1 MLNTLRGHENP
12 ALEVAIQ
19 LSNAL
24 NLPILV
30 YTMLND
36 KWEHATERRFT
47 FMLEA
52 LRSVSNELRSKQNI
66 PLAVCAQCKARTYK
80 PWHLTLGSRNA
91 AAIVID
97 EPYTEPYV
105 TISNRL
111 KRVLA
116 PSIAV
121 DNACILTPQAVRPGL
136 DRAYKFLNAT
146 KSKRNSRLSWIVQEN
161 KLDEHLQIKSNEL
174 YQNLPFETVDLCS
187 TARTH
192 EESDNVTTID
202 SVIKNLLKNIDYDVP
217 KIVGTKGD
225 SESGYRR
232 WQQFLKHGLKNYDK
246 RRNNVLFHYSY
257 GVSRMSCYLNLGI
270 VSPFKIVR
278 TILESKIKNEKFLS
292 EFLCWRELSY
302 CFCFYNPKYLVLKA
316 VLPAWAYNTLSKHTV
331 DQRSR
336 LYSLEQLKAFKTV
349 DVLWNLCQQSLV
361 ETGELHNN
369 LRMAWGKQVLLWTDT
384 MENAYKIL
392 IYLNDHYALDGG
404 APPSYCGIGW
414 CLGLFDSPKSESKI
428 FGKVRYKST
437 VSKAKHLNVEKY
449 KEQILMHSVSQSK
462 RKFIALFSNGN
473 QKATVKD
480 ANILCQDSNSKND
493 GVAQKKIR
501 RDIKGFLQRP

>member
-1 MLNTLRGHENP
+1 MLYSTYTRRG
-12 ALEVAIQ
+12 
-19 LSNAL
+19 
-24 NLPILV
+24 
-30 YTMLND
+30 
-36 KWEHATERRFT
+36 
-47 FMLEA
+47 
-52 LRSVSNELRSKQNI
+52 
-66 PLAVCAQCKARTYK
+66 
-80 PWHLTLGSRNA
+80 
-91 AAIVID
+91 
-97 EPYTEPYV
+97 
-105 TISNRL
+105 
-111 KRVLA
+111 
-116 PSIAV
+116 
-121 DNACILTPQAVRPGL
+121 
-136 DRAYKFLNAT
+136 
-146 KSKRNSRLSWIVQEN
+146 
-161 KLDEHLQIKSNEL
+161 
-174 YQNLPFETVDLCS
+174 
-187 TARTH
+187 
-192 EESDNVTTID
+192 DNVTTID

-225 SESGYRR
+225 SESGYHR
-232 WQQFLKHGLKNYDK
+232 WQLFLKHGLKTYDK
-246 RRNNVLFHYSY
+246 RRNNVLLHYSY

-302 CFCFYNPKYLVLKA
+302 CFCFYNPKYLVLQN

-449 KEQILMHSVSQSK
+449 KEQILTHGVSHSK
-462 RKFIALFSNGN
+462 RKFIALFSNAN

-480 ANILCQDSNSKND
+480 ANVPCQDFNSKND
-493 GVAQKKIR
+493 GNAQKKNR
-501 RDIKGFLQRP
+501 RDIKGFFQRPKPLKKARNVMKC